1 MMRKHI
7 QHTKSCIRSRSFGAN
22 ACGSRK
28 EEDEDEEKTFGYCFS
43 PCYTEV
49 KEWFST
55 WNWKRHYNSKKCF
68 EDLPIIMN
76 PNPKKYVEVNYLE
89 IFLLPDD
96 ILEMCLN
103 RLPHTSLKNARLVCK
118 KWSSLIIERG
128 LLQISKKAKYKNL
141 WLFVFGTIKH
151 TDWSSTHAFNVNKI
165 YALDLSRNKWH
176 VIDADFLKG
185 RFMFSVVGIRDGIFI
200 VGGRSNIK
208 NSKVKKTHKEVMFF
222 NPDTES
228 CHKLQSMKYARCDP
242 ILGVTEHSIIPYIR
256 QRRSGDSN
264 SSSKDIKRSFL
275 LIALG
280 GIDDDKLMYCG
291 EMYDSLTNKWT
302 QIQRLPLDFGSPNSG
317 NVCGKMFYV
326 ISKIHK
332 LAAYDIERGFWFA
345 IETSSFP
352 PKPRIE
358 PKLVSSNGRLY
369 MVSNYLP
376 KNRLG
381 IQSLVTTL
389 WELDLMELTWTEIS
403 TDSDVNVD
411 WRSANFVANRNLI
424 FGVDKFESP
433 KFEILDY
440 FSIYDVSQSNTVE
453 WSNIS
458 TNFIVHRFDNKPFWT
473 RCMVVIHVNI

>member
-1 MMRKHI
+1 MGKNI
-7 QHTKSCIRSRSFGAN
+7 QHTKSRIRRRSSNAN

-28 EEDEDEEKTFGYCFS
+28 EEDEDEDEKKTFGYCFS
-43 PCYTEV
+43 PCYFEV
-49 KEWFST
+49 KEWF
-55 WNWKRHYNSKKCF
+55 WNWKTQHNAKKYF
-68 EDLPIIMN
+68 EDLPIMY
-76 PNPKKYVEVNYLE
+76 PKKNVEVNHLE

-103 RLPHTSLKNARLVCK
+103 RLPLTSLKNARIVCK
-118 KWSSLIIERG
+118 KWSSLIIERR
-128 LLQISKKAKYKNL
+128 LLQIRKEAKYQNL
-141 WLFVFGTIKH
+141 WLFVLGTMQH
-151 TDWSSTHAFNVNKI
+151 TRDVSVNKI
-165 YALDLSRNKWH
+165 HALDLSRDEWH

-185 RFMFSVVGIRDGIFI
+185 RFMFSVAGIRDGIFI
-200 VGGRSNIK
+200 VGGRSKGDSCFIK
-208 NSKVKKTHKEVMFF
+208 PLKKTHKEVMFF
-222 NPDTES
+222 NPVTKS

-345 IETSSFP
+345 IETSSLP
-352 PKPRIE
+352 PKPPIE
-358 PKLVSSNGRLY
+358 PKLVSSNDRFY
-369 MVSNYLP
+369 
-376 KNRLG
+376 
-381 IQSLVTTL
+381 
-389 WELDLMELTWTEIS
+389 
-403 TDSDVNVD
+403 
-411 WRSANFVANRNLI
+411 
-424 FGVDKFESP
+424 
-433 KFEILDY
+433 
-440 FSIYDVSQSNTVE
+440 
-453 WSNIS
+453 NI
-458 TNFIVHRFDNKPFWT
+458 
-473 RCMVVIHVNI
+473 MGA